1 MYIQFKELE
10 EILSKWKTLS
20 ELKSLGIT
28 QKNDIKDKMLAQIM
42 ILFNTII
49 SQQIK
54 ISQEI
59 NPGRTT
65 FKMKYTNIISVIPF
79 SKL

>member
-20 ELKSLGIT
+20 ELKSLRIT

-59 NPGRTT
+59 NLDRITC
-65 FKMKYTNIISVIPF
+65 KMKYTNIISVIPL